1 MASKNQDETNELAE
15 LASDLWKNR
24 IAVCLFLLLSGIIGV
39 FAAYWIRPV
48 YEVNALLQV
57 ETKGKGANASAMMG
71 DLGSLFATGS
81 PAETEIELVKSRRV
95 MGAAVEASRLQNVA
109 IPLGFWD
116 RLLHREGRLDLLDF
130 RIPLENIPEE
140 FRSAP
145 WTLVAEDS
153 VNFKLLDYA
162 DNFVLRGHA
171 GETVVAPYAGDSV
184 RIGVLRMMAH
194 KGQTFAVSNRLRLD
208 AISAFESAFSVAE
221 RGKKTGI
228 LEFTYQDIYPD
239 RAMNV
244 VNQVA
249 NAYLRQNVEQRSA
262 EAEKTLAFLE
272 QQIPDVKLKLDSA
285 EAELSAY
292 RYQVGSVDINTE
304 TRIVLEGEM
313 RLQQQILSLE
323 QRREDAVR
331 LFHEEHPSVKTL
343 DEQISNLRK
352 ELAESS
358 HQARKLP
365 STQQEIL
372 RLASEVE
379 LDKLLYTNMLNSIQQ
394 LRLVAAGEVGS
405 VRIVDYAEQVTKPV
419 QPRKKMI
426 LMVALFLGF
435 CASVVYV
442 SVKKKFHSGIKDSR
456 VIEREL
462 GISVYA
468 KIPKGAASGTLGT
481 LPLAVAFPDD
491 VAVESMRTLRTSL
504 EFVMPETG
512 ASVIVLSGLIPAVG
526 KSFVSVNLAALF
538 AGTEKRVLL
547 IDADLRK
554 GRLHKEF
561 GIRRDQGLSEV
572 LVGKCKLEECLHV
585 TNVPNLSLL
594 VAGKIPASPAEL
606 LGSHRYVQ
614 LLEKLKTMFDVII
627 VDTPPVMLVTDAML
641 VCRHSD
647 QAILVVEYNRHSI
660 DAIREGL
667 ALFTKGASESV
678 HKSIVINKYVHSKV
692 DGYGYKY
699 GKY

>member
-24 IAVCLFLLLSGIIGV
+24 TAVGLFLLLSGIIGI

-57 ETKGKGANASAMMG
+57 ETKGKSASAMMG
-71 DLGSLFATGS
+71 DLGSLFAAAS
-81 PAETEIELVKSRRV
+81 PSETEIELVKSRRV
-95 MGAAVEASRLQNVA
+95 MGAAVETSRLQNVA
-109 IPLGFWD
+109 VPLGFWD

-130 RIPLENIPEE
+130 RIPLEKIPAD
-140 FRSAP
+140 FRSEP

-162 DNFVLRGHA
+162 DNFVLRGRA
-171 GETVVAPYAGDSV
+171 GETAVAPYAGDSV
-184 RIGVLRMMAH
+184 RIGVLRMIAC
-194 KGQTFAVSNRLRLD
+194 KGQSFAVTRRLRLD
-208 AISAFESAFSVAE
+208 AIAAFESAFSVAE

-249 NAYLRQNVEQRSA
+249 SAYLRQNVEQRSA

-285 EAELSAY
+285 EAELNAY
-292 RYQVGSVDINTE
+292 RSQVGSVDINTE

-323 QRREDAVR
+323 QRREEAVR

-343 DEQISNLRK
+343 DEQINNLRK
-352 ELAESS
+352 ELAGSS
-358 HQARKLP
+358 HEAKKLP

-419 QPRKKMI
+419 KPKKNLV

-435 CASVVYV
+435 CASIVYV
-442 SVKKKFHSGIKDSR
+442 SIKKKFHSGIKDSR

-462 GISVYA
+462 GVSVYA

-481 LPLAVAFPDD
+481 LPLAVAFPED

-512 ASVIVLSGLIPAVG
+512 ATVIVLSGLIPAVG

-585 TNVPNLSLL
+585 TNVPSLSLL
-594 VAGKIPASPAEL
+594 VAGKIPASPSEL

-667 ALFTKGASESV
+667 ALFTKGANESV